1 MMEVAEET
9 SYVRQ
14 GFGHELPSRHNQQQH
29 RQVSRYLI
37 VISSGAGPVA
47 KLFLDS
53 REPSGEFDAG
63 TEEVAVM
70 TRTAA
75 SSTGAGGAEWD
86 KALGGHSAAERA
98 AATVY
103 VLDV

>member
-1 MMEVAEET
+1 M
-9 SYVRQ
+9 SQ
-14 GFGHELPSRHNQQQH
+14 GFGQEMPSRHAQQAH
-29 RQVSRYLI
+29 RKVSRYL
-37 VISSGAGPVA
+37 VIIDSGAGPVA

-70 TRTAA
+70 TRNATA
-75 SSTGAGGAEWD
+75 STGASGAEWD
-86 KALGGHSAAERA
+86 QALSGHSAQERA

-103 VLDV
+103 LLDI

>member
-1 MMEVAEET
+1 M
-9 SYVRQ
+9 SQ
-14 GFGHELPSRHNQQQH
+14 GFGHELPSRHAQQEH

-37 VISSGAGPVA
+37 VIASGAGPVA

-53 REPSGEFDAG
+53 RELAGEFDAS

-70 TRTAA
+70 TRSAT

-86 KALGGHSAAERA
+86 KALAGHSAAERA

-103 VLDV
+103 LLDV

>member
-1 MMEVAEET
+1 M
-9 SYVRQ
+9 SQ
-14 GFGHELPSRHNQQQH
+14 GFGHELPPRHNQQQH

-47 KLFLDS
+47 KLFLES
-53 REPSGEFDAG
+53 REQSGEFDAS

-70 TRTAA
+70 TRSAS
-75 SSTGAGGAEWD
+75 SSTGASGAEWD
-86 KALGGHSAAERA
+86 KALAGHSAEERA

-103 VLDV
+103 RLDV